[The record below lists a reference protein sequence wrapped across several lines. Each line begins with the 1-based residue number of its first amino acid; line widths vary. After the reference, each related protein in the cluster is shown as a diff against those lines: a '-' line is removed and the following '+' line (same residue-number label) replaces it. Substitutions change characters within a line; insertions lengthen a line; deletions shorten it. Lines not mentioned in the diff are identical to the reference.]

1 MRETTWVEQYYLEV
15 DKEQTKEILDEGI
28 EEEGMT
34 PENELRTKL
43 WEVRYSRQ
51 AKETAEVDHYIR
63 GWMSMYYLKHSSKG
77 FFSKKNYNKEKDQI
91 LKDWGVDIAREYGEA
106 GEKVLYQ
113 ELCNMTRLY
122 LKLCKDDKSYSS
134 ILLGIGRMKDSSL
147 VNKIAK
153 DVYTLAYEIPQI
165 TNTVDVFR
173 IFTKA
178 ATDTFYAVFPKERG
192 VLEALIEGTAR

>member
-1 MRETTWVEQYYLEV
+1 
-15 DKEQTKEILDEGI
+15 
-28 EEEGMT
+28 
-34 PENELRTKL
+34 
-43 WEVRYSRQ
+43 
-51 AKETAEVDHYIR
+51 
-63 GWMSMYYLKHSSKG
+63 
-77 FFSKKNYNKEKDQI
+77 
-91 LKDWGVDIAREYGEA
+91 
-106 GEKVLYQ
+106 
-113 ELCNMTRLY
+113 MTRLY